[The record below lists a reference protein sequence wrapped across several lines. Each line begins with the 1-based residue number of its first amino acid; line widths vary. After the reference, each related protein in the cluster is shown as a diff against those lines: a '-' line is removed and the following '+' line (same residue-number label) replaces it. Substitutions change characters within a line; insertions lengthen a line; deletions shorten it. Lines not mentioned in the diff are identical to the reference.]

1 MRRSPFRTWISPAT
15 IIALVA
21 LAVALGGTGYA
32 VVALQPNSV
41 GTAQLRNAAVTSK
54 KVKDGSLMAVDF
66 KKGQLPRG
74 PRGYEGE
81 IGATGATGPTG
92 ATGAQGPEG
101 PAGPAGPVGATGT
114 TGATGATGPPGPTQ
128 GRMWTAS
135 SASVA
140 SCAPTDLVTQN
151 LTLSTTSR
159 VQLAA
164 TAQVVAAGTVPIQL
178 TAEVW
183 SGGASVASI
192 TSGPMMDAPTT
203 KMLMTIAGIA
213 SGVSGPVDLMPG
225 TYQLRLR
232 LTEDSPCNVAVNATG
247 ISLTAVTLG
256 SG

>member
-1 MRRSPFRTWISPAT
+1 MRRNPFRPWMSPAT

-135 SASVA
+135 SAGISNCTPA
-140 SCAPTDLVTQN
+140 DILSQT

-178 TAEVW
+178 TAEIW
-183 SGGASVASI
+183 SGGASVASV
-192 TSGPMMDAPTT
+192 TSGPMMNAPTT
-203 KMLMTIAGIA
+203 KDLMTIIGIA
-213 SGVSGPVDLMPG
+213 SDVNGPIDLMPG